1 MVMTCDGDD
10 VADDD
15 VADDDMSSECSEERS
30 ESSVEFVGCGFSEER
45 KRNE

>member
-1 MVMTCDGDD
+1 MTCEGDD

-15 VADDDMSSECSEERS
+15 VSSECSKEQS
-30 ESSVEFVGCGFSEER
+30 KSSMEFMSCGFSEEK

>member
-1 MVMTCDGDD
+1 VRVMTCDGDD

-15 VADDDMSSECSEERS
+15 VSSECSEERS
-30 ESSVEFVGCGFSEER
+30 EGFVEFVGCGFSEER